1 MTMRGIKSAAQAA
14 GQRTALFVQGVKEER
29 KQREKAWRQAEL
41 KWQQALSKDLDA
53 AIGKLTYNDA
63 FTKYGPPQVTIL
75 RNSEVVAI
83 YQNGRV
89 KSRWFP
95 ISNQA
100 VLSCFPHGSRLELD
114 FSATTRLVS
123 WKYTEW

>member
-1 MTMRGIKSAAQAA
+1 MMMRGIKAAAQAA
-14 GQRTALFVQGVKEER
+14 GHRAVVFIQGVQAER
-29 KQREKAWRQAEL
+29 RQREKAWRQAEL

-63 FTKYGPPQVTIL
+63 FTKYGPPQVTIS
-75 RNSEVVAI
+75 RPSEVIAI

-89 KSRWFP
+89 TFRWFP

-100 VLSCFPHGSRLELD
+100 VLSCFPHGSRLELN
-114 FSATTRLVS
+114 FSATTSLVS